1 MSYKLNKTDGS
12 LLTDLID
19 GQIDSQSTDLVLVG
33 RNYTGFG
40 EFINE
45 NFIKMLENF
54 ANTAAP
60 ARPLEG
66 QLWWDTTELRVKV
79 WDGTQWKASGGPFVQ
94 KTRPQM
100 NAGDQWI
107 DTVNQQMYFYDG
119 NSENQLTLL
128 GPGYNKFQGTTGFE
142 IESILDVQSR
152 PRPIAKLFIAGEFV
166 GAFSN
171 LTFTPRPAEITTK
184 GLTGLVTED
193 NPTGVVKEG
202 FNPVDINN
210 FKWQGVALS
219 SEALVNDAGEIVRA
233 SQFLPSDAP
242 GETSGTLT
250 VTNNGGITL
259 GSDSNN
265 VQKVLSPTLF
275 VNENQLTDQD
285 YSIRVRSSAFGT
297 IATDAIYIKADT
309 AHVGIFKEDPAY
321 TLDVAGNVNIDGNL
335 FVQGD
340 TTQVNVTNL
349 EIEDKTIEL
358 AKSNDSTIG
367 DDEAIDLGGIIL
379 TSSDSPKTMLWSRT
393 TNSWTSNVN
402 FDLDNGR
409 VYKINGVTKL
419 SDARLENTILFAE
432 GLRRI
437 GTLEYLD
444 VDNININSS
453 AITASQPLTINSTD
467 TITINNRKITGVID
481 PTVEKDVAN
490 KNYVD
495 TQIDSERVI
504 ITLDITNLNDNQ
516 IGFIL
521 DSVYPAVEK
530 EEGTIGFVIVQD
542 ANASIVSNVDV
553 DAVKNITYTA
563 VDSNGTQ
570 NESVMQDIAFFPA
583 SGNLTRQVTT
593 GLKRYEVESGNWV
606 FKSDVYTDFT
616 TDPNWP

>member
-1 MSYKLNKTDGS
+1 MSYKLNKTDGT

-19 GQIDSQSTDLVLVG
+19 GQIDSQSTDLILVG

-60 ARPLEG
+60 TRPLEG
-66 QLWWDTTELRVKV
+66 QLWWDVTTGRLQV
-79 WDGTQWKASGGPFVQ
+79 WDGAQWKASGGPFVS

-100 NAGDQWI
+100 NAGDLWI
-107 DTVNQQMYFYDG
+107 DTVNQQLYFYDG
-119 NSENQLTLL
+119 NSSNTLTLA
-128 GPGYNKFQGTTGFE
+128 GPGYNKFQGSTGFE
-142 IESILDVQSR
+142 VESILDVQSR
-152 PRPIAKLFIAGEFV
+152 PRPVAKLFIAGEFV
-166 GAFSN
+166 GIFSN

-184 GLTGLVTED
+184 GLTSLVTAD
-193 NPTGVVKEG
+193 NPSGIIKEG
-202 FNPVDINN
+202 FNPADISN
-210 FKWQGVALS
+210 FKWHGVAIS

-242 GETSGTLT
+242 GETSGSLT
-250 VTNNGGITL
+250 ITNNGGITI

-297 IATDAIYIKADT
+297 ISTDAIYIKADT
-309 AHVGIFKEDPAY
+309 AHVGIFKENPEF
-321 TLDVAGNVNIDGNL
+321 TLDVAGDVNIDGNL

-340 TTQVNVTNL
+340 TTQINVSNL
-349 EIEDKTIEL
+349 EVEDKTIEL
-358 AKSNDSTIG
+358 AKSDDSTIG

-379 TSSDSPKTMLWSRT
+379 TSSDTNKTLLWSRT

-402 FDLDNGR
+402 LDLSSGR
-409 VYKINGVTKL
+409 SYKINGISKL
-419 SDARLENTILFAE
+419 SDNRLENTVLFAE
-432 GLRRI
+432 GLRRL
-437 GTLEYLD
+437 GTLEYLNI
-444 VDNININSS
+444 DNININNST
-453 AITASQPLTINSTD
+453 ITASSPLAINSSN
-467 TITINNRKITGVID
+467 TITINNQKITGVAN
-481 PTVEKDVAN
+481 PTTTTDVAN

-504 ITLDITNLNDNQ
+504 ITLDITGLTDNQ

-521 DSVYPAVEK
+521 EAVYPASEK
-530 EEGTIGFVIVQD
+530 ESGTTGYVIAQD
-542 ANASIVSNVDV
+542 ANASVVSNVDV

-593 GLKRYEVESGNWV
+593 GLKRYAVENNNWV
-606 FKSDVYTDFT
+606 FKSDVITDFT
-616 TDPNWP
+616 SDPNWP